1 MKVFKYILCLIVLL
15 RILFPSTKTIV
26 GVILDSNTKAPIS
39 NANIL
44 LNEHDL
50 GTTSD
55 KHGHFDLSVNNVEL
69 THVQLRVKVI
79 GYKEGI
85 VSVDLS
91 DARND
96 LGQIFLESKSIELE
110 SVHIHSHSHE
120 SSQISDKL
128 ITNLELSQNI
138 KGNLATTLSNQP
150 NIGINSL
157 GIVTAKPSLRGL
169 SGDRFLLTKDGEETG
184 DLSQ

>member
-96 LGQIFLESKSIELE
+96 LGQIFLESKSIIIWL
-110 SVHIHSHSHE
+110 
-120 SSQISDKL
+120 
-128 ITNLELSQNI
+128 
-138 KGNLATTLSNQP
+138 
-150 NIGINSL
+150 
-157 GIVTAKPSLRGL
+157 
-169 SGDRFLLTKDGEETG
+169 
-184 DLSQ
+184 